1 MHKSEAHAIECTA
14 AEQRIGHGKVVRL
27 RFWARERGS
36 GELLQFGDDLSYLHG
51 GYGGVFPK
59 IEARLEGLGL
69 NGRAQ
74 AELAPEEGYGEY
86 DPRRVIVQ
94 PRHTL
99 PDEAAEIGCVLHGEA
114 ADGTEQPY
122 VVIAVDDTAVTL
134 DANHP
139 WAGKSLLFH
148 FEVLELR
155 DSTEAE
161 RRAGFPLQ

>member
-1 MHKSEAHAIECTA
+1 MQESEAHATEYTIP
-14 AEQRIGHGKVVRL
+14 EQRIGPDKVVRL
-27 RFWARERGS
+27 RFWARERDS

-59 IEARLEGLGL
+59 VEARLEGLEL
-69 NGRAQ
+69 NGRAET
-74 AELAPEEGYGEY
+74 ELAPEEGYGEY
-86 DPRRVIVQ
+86 DPHRVIVQ

-99 PDEAAEIGCVLHGEA
+99 PEEAVEIGCVLHGEA

-122 VVIAVDDTAVTL
+122 VVTAVDEAAVTL

-139 WAGKSLLFH
+139 WAGKSLLFQ

-161 RRAGFPLQ
+161 RRVGFPLF